1 VECACIRFGFFLF
14 FFCFYLFLP
23 YQFWMAVNSLY
34 IYTTG
39 LAFSQLTSG
48 KSALEALQRKIVDCH
63 IVSFVSDADPRF
75 RSTNCRAGCKLS
87 DHGYCSYILSPEY
100 MKKE

>member
-1 VECACIRFGFFLF
+1 
-14 FFCFYLFLP
+14 
-23 YQFWMAVNSLY
+23 MAVNSLY

-87 DHGYCSYILSPEY
+87 DHGYCSYILSPED